1 MVNPFRLEYFI
12 ETTTTVKQWQPH
24 IWGLGI
30 GGQPVERKETSR
42 YGDTVWNED
51 KLGSRLSKR
60 LKFPPFQQVRFI
72 FLNPQKVSEIYFW
85 WRIFSKLES
94 RKSFT
99 RADSEK
105 SGHTNR

>member
-12 ETTTTVKQWQPH
+12 ETTATVKQWQPH

-51 KLGSRLSKR
+51 KLGSRSCKR
-60 LKFPPFQQVRFI
+60 LKFSPLNFSASQIDFLEPSKSIRNI
-72 FLNPQKVSEIYFW
+72 FLGEDFW
-85 WRIFSKLES
+85 
-94 RKSFT
+94 
-99 RADSEK
+99 
-105 SGHTNR
+105 